1 MSHRNFTVLLVLV
14 VVAIVAC
21 GNGAPAFAGQS
32 AAALPAGTWEAT
44 GPMSVVRSG
53 HTATRLPDGRVLV
66 TGGSTSNEALASAE
80 INDPSSRTWSLASPM
95 SSVRVAHTATLLA
108 NGRVLVSGG
117 TGGYS
122 LASVEL
128 YDPVAGTWSLTGEMS
143 VSRSGHTATLL
154 PGGRV
159 LVAGGHNGW
168 GELWTAEI
176 YDPALGTWSATG
188 TLNQGRAHHTAT
200 LVAGGR
206 VLVTGAPVTS
216 YVDGNSY
223 AAGIASAE
231 TYYPAVATW
240 SPVGAMSTG
249 RYDHT
254 ATLLPDGRV
263 LMTGGKYLILV
274 NGDYGDEYYTEST
287 ATAEI
292 YDPAGS
298 AWSLTGSMRVDRHA
312 HTATLLLNG
321 RVLIS
326 GGASDRWWDPGLAG
340 AELYN
345 PALGIWSGASY
356 MSTSRSGHSASLVA
370 GGNVLAVG
378 AGTGV
383 ANAEI
388 SMIPSATPAPDV
400 SGPQVTCGTADGAW
414 HRQDVAIVC
423 TASDPESG
431 LVNEAEATFYLL
443 TNVPDLTETDNAMTG
458 TRQLCN
464 THIGCTTAGPIAG
477 NRVDRK
483 PPSISISSPAAGAT
497 VQGERERNGELRLC
511 RWRRRPRGV
520 SGQRRQRRAHRHVI
534 DRDQNVRCRIRR
546 YAGALL
552 PTRSEVAPVVSSGA
566 DVGIALSAPRTR
578 VASGAMMTYAMVVT
592 NAGTGAATGV
602 AVSNALPVGV
612 VFASASTSQGTVS
625 PPAIGSTGTLSATLG
640 SIGVGGTATVTVVV
654 KITAKAGTTFD

>member
-1 MSHRNFTVLLVLV
+1 
-14 VVAIVAC
+14 
-21 GNGAPAFAGQS
+21 
-32 AAALPAGTWEAT
+32 
-44 GPMSVVRSG
+44 
-53 HTATRLPDGRVLV
+53 VLV
-66 TGGSTSNEALASAE
+66 TGGNTSNDEVLASAE
-80 INDPSSRTWSLASPM
+80 IYDPLSRTWSLASPM

-117 TGGYS
+117 TSGYS
-122 LASVEL
+122 LASAEL
-128 YDPVAGTWSLTGEMS
+128 YDPVAGTWSLTGDMS
-143 VSRSGHTATLL
+143 VSRFGHTATLL

-159 LVAGGHNGW
+159 LVAGGHDGW

-176 YDPALGTWSATG
+176 YDPALATWSATG

-200 LVAGGR
+200 VVAGGR
-206 VLVTGAPVTS
+206 VLVTGGAFTS
-216 YVDGNSY
+216 YLDGNYY

-231 TYYPAVATW
+231 TYDPAVATW
-240 SPVGAMSTG
+240 SPAGAMSTG

-263 LMTGGKYLILV
+263 LMTGGEYLILV
-274 NGDYGDEYYTEST
+274 NGDYGDEYYTTST

-292 YDPAGS
+292 YDPAGR

-340 AELYN
+340 AELYDS
-345 PALGIWSGASY
+345 ALGSWSGASS

-370 GGNVLAVG
+370 GGNVLVVG

-383 ANAEI
+383 ASAEI
-388 SMIPSATPAPDV
+388 YDPSATPAPDV

-414 HRQDVAIVC
+414 HRGDVAIAC
-423 TASDPESG
+423 TASDPDSG
-431 LVNEAEATFYLL
+431 LVNEGEATFSLV

-458 TRQLCN
+458 TRQVCN

-477 NRVDRK
+477 NRVDNK

-497 VQGERERNGELRLC
+497 YKENASATASYACVDGGVGLAACLGPAANGGLIDTSSTGTKTFSVASVDALEHYFQRE
-511 RWRRRPRGV
+511 V
-520 SGQRRQRRAHRHVI
+520 K
-534 DRDQNVRCRIRR
+534 
-546 YAGALL
+546 Y
-552 PTRSEVAPVVSSGA
+552 TVVSSGA
-566 DVGIALSAPRTR
+566 DVGIALSAPTR

-592 NAGTGAATGV
+592 NAGTGGATGV
-602 AVSNALPVGV
+602 VVSNALPVGV

-640 SIGVGGTATVTVVV
+640 SIGLGGTATVTVVV
-654 KITAKAGTTFD
+654 KITAKAGTTLTDTATVTATTADSNSSNNSMTRKTSVNGSNK